1 MRELSSFL
9 ALVPSLA
16 AIVSQLSIDD
26 SMVSDL
32 SCLYFASALPASPP
46 PPVCVSVSVM
56 YVPEPRR
63 TCCGMDVGGGQRI
76 TCFLKKGLCVS

>member
-32 SCLYFASALPASPP
+32 SCLYFASALPAPP
-46 PPVCVSVSVM
+46 PTVCVSVFVM
-56 YVPEPRR
+56 FVPEPRR
-63 TCCGMDVGGGQRI
+63 TCCGTDMGGGQRI
-76 TCFLKKGLCVS
+76 ACFLKKGLCVS

>member
-16 AIVSQLSIDD
+16 AIVSQLFIDD

-32 SCLYFASALPASPP
+32 SLACTLHLLFPPPP
-46 PPVCVSVSVM
+46 PPVCVSVFVM

-63 TCCGMDVGGGQRI
+63 TCCSTDVGGGQRI